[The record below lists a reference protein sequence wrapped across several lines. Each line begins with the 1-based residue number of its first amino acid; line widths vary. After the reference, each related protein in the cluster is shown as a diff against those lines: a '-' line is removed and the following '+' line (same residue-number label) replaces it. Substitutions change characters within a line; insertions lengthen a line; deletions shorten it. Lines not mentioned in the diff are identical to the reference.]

1 MTMTMTMTTVT
12 TTRAKATTTIETLA
26 ATLLVAVIA
35 AVLAWTLRD
44 DDRPVDPARPDARR
58 AIAAAREVVP
68 GRLVDVRRDSDNGK
82 WEVTLRADGRDYEVE
97 LAPRDLAL
105 LRIDY
110 D

>member
-1 MTMTMTMTTVT
+1 MTTT
-12 TTRAKATTTIETLA
+12 TTRVKTTTTTTTIKALA
-26 ATLLVAVIA
+26 AVLLAAAIAV
-35 AVLAWTLRD
+35 VLAWTLRD

-58 AIAAAREVVP
+58 AIAAAIQVVP
-68 GRLVDVRRDSDNGK
+68 GRLVDVRRDVDNGK

-97 LAPRDLAL
+97 LAPGDLSL